1 MGAYATGH
9 SFHRF
14 LVSYVDNT
22 LTTLESDV

>member
-1 MGAYATGH
+1 MGVYATGH
-9 SFHRF
+9 PTHRF